1 MGGTLKDDRAQ
12 RGSLS
17 RRTILQ
23 GAAGLIAAA
32 APLGRAARAQAKPV
46 RIGVLTDMSA
56 WARDAAGPGSVQA
69 ANMAVKEFGGTA
81 LGRPIEILV
90 GDHQEKVDIGSQI
103 ARKWF
108 DEDGVLAIAD
118 VPNSAIG
125 IAVHNLARD
134 KRGIALLSGTFSSDV
149 TNQLCSPFTAQ
160 FALDTYSLANVAAAA
175 ISAEGARSWFFI
187 TADFAFGHA
196 LEADATAAITKLG
209 GTVLGSVKHP
219 VNNPDFSSF
228 LVRAQASKA
237 DVIAIANSASD
248 TVNCIKQA
256 AEFGLVGGPQK
267 IAALLLFLSDIHA
280 VGLKVAQGIYC
291 TTGAYWDLDD
301 RSRAWA
307 AEFYQKLNAMPTDT
321 QAGTYSSVLH
331 YLQAMRAAGID
342 NPEAVMAKM
351 RELPIDDAF
360 IRGGKLRADGRVIED
375 LYLTRVKTPS
385 QSTRPWDYLSI
396 QRKIAGDN
404 AFRPLADSKCSLVT
418 KT

>member
-1 MGGTLKDDRAQ
+1 MAKEPAGQ
-12 RGSLS
+12 RTSRNVS
-17 RRTILQ
+17 RRHVLQ
-23 GAAGLIAAA
+23 GAAGLIATSG
-32 APLGRAARAQAKPV
+32 PLARVARAQAKPI
-46 RIGVLTDMSA
+46 RIGVLTDMSS
-56 WARDAAGPGSVQA
+56 WARDATGPGSVQA
-69 ANMAVKEFGGTA
+69 ANMAVQEFGSSV

-108 DEDGVLAIAD
+108 DEDGVHAIAD
-118 VPNSAIG
+118 VPNSAVG
-125 IAVHNLARD
+125 MAVHNLARD

-160 FALDTYSLANVAAAA
+160 FALDTYSLANVAASA
-175 ISAEGARSWFFI
+175 ITAEGARSWFFI

-209 GTVLGSVKHP
+209 GKILGSVKHP

-237 DVIAIANSASD
+237 DVIAIANSAGD

-256 AEFGLVGGPQK
+256 AEFGIVGSQQK
-267 IAALLLFLSDIHA
+267 MAALLLFISDIHS

-301 RSRAWA
+301 KTRAWG
-307 AEFYQKLNAMPTDT
+307 AEFYKKANAMPTDT
-321 QAGTYSSVLH
+321 QAGTYSGILH
-331 YLQAMRAAGID
+331 YLKAMRAAGTD

-351 RELPIDDAF
+351 RELPIEDAF
-360 IRGGKLRADGRVIED
+360 IRGGKLRPDGRVIED
-375 LYLTRVKTPS
+375 LYLTRVKTPE
-385 QSTRPWDYLSI
+385 QSKQPWDYLSI
-396 QRKIAGDN
+396 QRKIGGEN
-404 AFRPLADSKCSLVT
+404 AFRPVSDSKCSLVAA
-418 KT
+418 K